1 MTTMK
6 KIFLTTASIL
16 VLASS
21 ASAADLATKKGP
33 PVAPP
38 TPTWTGFYAGLNL
51 GGGWGANGGY
61 SDVWNTDIVN
71 GGITNFY
78 SPNKISGGVLGG
90 GQIGYNHQLSSLF
103 VVGAEADIQGTT
115 MGSGGN
121 GSQYAVLTNIYTANT
136 RTGAVSSREVIGP
149 AGGNKSIPW
158 FGTVRGRVGLTPL
171 QSVFLYGTAGFAY
184 ASVQYNSGYQQST
197 TQVGWTAGGGA
208 EWMFMP
214 NWSAKAEY
222 LYANVSGQN
231 SNPWGNTGT
240 QLTNI
245 NNNTRWNTVR
255 AGVNYHFSFD
265 NGLPAIAKY

>member
-1 MTTMK
+1 MK
-6 KIFLTTASIL
+6 KIFLTTASIF
-16 VLASS
+16 VLAGV
-21 ASAADLATKKGP
+21 ATAADLATKKGP
-33 PVAPP
+33 PAAPAAP
-38 TPTWTGFYAGLNL
+38 MWTGFYAGLNL
-51 GGGWGANGGY
+51 GGGWGANSGY
-61 SDVWNTDIVN
+61 SSVWNTDIVN
-71 GGITNFY
+71 GGYTNFY
-78 SPNKISGGVLGG
+78 SPNNISGGILGG
-90 GQIGYNHQLSSLF
+90 GQVGYNHQLSSLF
-103 VVGAEADIQGTT
+103 VVGAEADIQGST

-121 GSQYAVLTNIYTANT
+121 GNQYAALVNINSNVVKT
-136 RTGAVSSREVIGP
+136 VIGP

-158 FGTVRGRVGLTPL
+158 FGTVRGRIGVTPI

-255 AGVNYHFSFD
+255 AGVNYHFNFD